1 MMPKKVPTR
10 QGPRGPK
17 DQHRRLF
24 RENLRTLRQ
33 NAGLNPNQLA
43 SELGMSVQRYQRIE
57 RGDELPSRSICDAL
71 NTALGTTDEDLL
83 PTE

>member
-1 MMPKKVPTR
+1 MPKKKGPKR
-10 QGPRGPK
+10 QRPRGPK

-33 NAGLNPNQLA
+33 DAGFNPNQLA
-43 SELGMSVQRYQRIE
+43 RELGMSVQRYQRIE
-57 RGDELPSRSICDAL
+57 RGDELLGRSVCDAL

>member
-1 MMPKKVPTR
+1 
-10 QGPRGPK
+10 
-17 DQHRRLF
+17 
-24 RENLRTLRQ
+24 
-33 NAGLNPNQLA
+33 
-43 SELGMSVQRYQRIE
+43 MSVQRYQRIE